1 MKRLIAVLS
10 GLLVLPAFAE
20 VAPAY
25 YYEDAVEYSDA
36 DYVADD
42 VADDTSPMQLDD
54 ELPANTPVAPAASAV
69 AARNTTTRS
78 ASSRAVPATTSRTA
92 PGRANTTTGR
102 AVAARTATTTANA
115 TSSRG
120 STSRAVRSATTA
132 RSGTTANTN
141 KTVSARRNVPTT
153 GATTARASI
162 IQSDTV
168 NTPLYTG
175 RVGVRT
181 AGVSARSSGV
191 RVASSSV
198 STTSVSDTATVSAAS
213 TTSAMDELAQLTD
226 FCKAQYQSCM
236 DNFCNVLDDNQGRC
250 SCSKNI
256 KNYEKTE
263 TALKQATEELQNVA
277 QKIQYIGLSSDEID
291 TLFTQT
297 EAELQMS
304 KSSDSSQLKT
314 DLDKIKNMI
323 VSVKSGTAT
332 STADSGISMDLSG
345 LLDFSVSSAGF
356 DLSAFLG
363 NSSSDTSSI
372 SNQRG
377 EQLYKTA
384 AARCKA
390 SVLNSCTAQGVDASV
405 ITNSYDLEIDKQ
417 CLIYERNLTE
427 SNDQM
432 SATVRNAKSVLQKA
446 RLLVAQ
452 QKNSYDLRGCI
463 NALDSCMQDDFVC
476 GSDYENCLDPS
487 GKYIVNGAIVQGS
500 TPGASGDL
508 TGNLYAT
515 WSYGTNNNAWGLTN
529 AEPVDWSTVNAAV
542 AASSSIVTSSNISS
556 SIDVKKLKN
565 AIALAQAATSGTTSA
580 AQNSRSQA
588 VAALKSIGVSITTSG
603 TIGYDDLRKVGNT
616 LDMQTLSY
624 TTPTGSLMAYIDDTV
639 TATPVKN
646 TSANM
651 SEYLQYKIGYHDDAS
666 GKNYGMCM
674 SVLNKCQDSTYT
686 GSGQNIKYNP
696 ANNVIKEYLS
706 RTLTQLKAQQDT
718 ILANYAE
725 NCISDVTSC
734 LNSNNYDATASD
746 SNKNALAIKA
756 CNAVIS
762 TCMSVNGITPDAS
775 GFVSMSQTEWIKYT
789 TAK

>member
-25 YYEDAVEYSDA
+25 YYEDAVEYSDT
-36 DYVADD
+36 DYATDD
-42 VADDTSPMQLDD
+42 VADVDDATQSDD
-54 ELPANTPVAPAASAV
+54 ELRATTPVAPAASAV

-500 TPGASGDL
+500 TPGESGDL

-529 AEPVDWSTVNAAV
+529 AEPVDWADVNAAIKAV
-542 AASSSIVTSSNISS
+542 SSTVTKSDVNKP
-556 SIDVKKLKN
+556 DVKKLKN
-565 AIALAQAATSGTTSA
+565 AIVLAGAATSGDSA
-580 AQNSRSQA
+580 AAKRSRDVAVTALAGLGITFSTGVQA
-588 VAALKSIGVSITTSG
+588 DVI
-603 TIGYDDLRKVGNT
+603 RKVGSA
-616 LDMQTLSY
+616 LDLQTTSY

-725 NCISDVTSC
+725 SCVSDVTSC
-734 LNSNNYDATASD
+734 LNSNNYDASATD
-746 SNKNALAIKA
+746 STKNALAIKA

-775 GFVSMSQTEWIKYT
+775 GVVTMSQTEWIKYI

>member
-25 YYEDAVEYSDA
+25 YYEDAVEYSDT
-36 DYVADD
+36 DYAADD
-42 VADDTSPMQLDD
+42 VADVDDATQSDD
-54 ELPANTPVAPAASAV
+54 ELRATTPVAPAASVV

-115 TSSRG
+115 TSSRA

-153 GATTARASI
+153 GATAARASI

-500 TPGASGDL
+500 TPGESGDL

-515 WSYGTNNNAWGLTN
+515 WSYGTNNSAWGLTN
-529 AEPVDWSTVNAAV
+529 VEAVDWADVNAAIKAV
-542 AASSSIVTSSNISS
+542 SSTVTKSDVNKP
-556 SIDVKKLKN
+556 DVKKLKN
-565 AIALAQAATSGTTSA
+565 AIVLAGAATSGDTAAAKRSRDVAVTALAGLGITFSA
-580 AQNSRSQA
+580 GVQA
-588 VAALKSIGVSITTSG
+588 DVI
-603 TIGYDDLRKVGNT
+603 RKVGSA
-616 LDMQTLSY
+616 LDLQTTNY
-624 TTPTGSLMAYIDDTV
+624 TTPTGSLMAYIDGTV

-725 NCISDVTSC
+725 SCVSDVTSC
-734 LNSNNYDATASD
+734 LNSNNYDASATD
-746 SNKNALAIKA
+746 STKNALAIKA

-775 GFVSMSQTEWIKYT
+775 GVVTMSQTEWIKYI

>member
-500 TPGASGDL
+500 TPGESGDL

-515 WSYGTNNNAWGLTN
+515 WSYGTNNSAWGLTN
-529 AEPVDWSTVNAAV
+529 VEAVDWADVNAAIKAV
-542 AASSSIVTSSNISS
+542 SSTVTKSDVNKP
-556 SIDVKKLKN
+556 DVKKLKN
-565 AIALAQAATSGTTSA
+565 AIVLAGAATGGDSAAAKKSRDVAVTALAGLGITFSTGVQAD
-580 AQNSRSQA
+580 
-588 VAALKSIGVSITTSG
+588 VI
-603 TIGYDDLRKVGNT
+603 RKVGNT

-718 ILANYAE
+718 ILASYAE

-775 GFVSMSQTEWIKYT
+775 GFVSMSQTEWIKYI

>member
-36 DYVADD
+36 DYAADD
-42 VADDTSPMQLDD
+42 VADDTSPMQLDE

-115 TSSRG
+115 TSSRA

-153 GATTARASI
+153 GATAARASI

-500 TPGASGDL
+500 TPGESGDL

-515 WSYGTNNNAWGLTN
+515 WSYGTNNSAWGLTN
-529 AEPVDWSTVNAAV
+529 VEPVDWANVNAAIKAV
-542 AASSSIVTSSNISS
+542 SSTVTKSDVNKP
-556 SIDVKKLKN
+556 DVKKLKN
-565 AIALAQAATSGTTSA
+565 AIVLAGAATSGDSA
-580 AQNSRSQA
+580 AAKRSRDVAVTALAGLGITFSTSVQA
-588 VAALKSIGVSITTSG
+588 DVI
-603 TIGYDDLRKVGNT
+603 RKVGSA
-616 LDMQTLSY
+616 LDLQTTNY
-624 TTPTGSLMAYIDDTV
+624 TTPTGSLMAYIDGTV

-725 NCISDVTSC
+725 SCVSDVTSC
-734 LNSNNYDATASD
+734 LNSNNYDASATD
-746 SNKNALAIKA
+746 STKNALAIKA

-775 GFVSMSQTEWIKYT
+775 GVVTMSQTEWIKYI

>member
-36 DYVADD
+36 DYAADD

-54 ELPANTPVAPAASAV
+54 ELPANTPVAPAASVV

-115 TSSRG
+115 TSSRA

-153 GATTARASI
+153 GATAARASI

-500 TPGASGDL
+500 TPGESGDL

-515 WSYGTNNNAWGLTN
+515 WSYGTNNSAWGLTN
-529 AEPVDWSTVNAAV
+529 VEAVDWADVNAAIKAV
-542 AASSSIVTSSNISS
+542 SSTVTKSDVNKP
-556 SIDVKKLKN
+556 DVKKLKN
-565 AIALAQAATSGTTSA
+565 AIVLAGAATGGDSAAAKKSRDVAVTALAGLGITFSTGVQAD
-580 AQNSRSQA
+580 
-588 VAALKSIGVSITTSG
+588 VI
-603 TIGYDDLRKVGNT
+603 RKVGSA
-616 LDMQTLSY
+616 LDLQTTNY
-624 TTPTGSLMAYIDDTV
+624 TTPTGSLMAYIDGTV

-646 TSANM
+646 TSTNM

-725 NCISDVTSC
+725 SCVSDVTSC
-734 LNSNNYDATASD
+734 LNSNNYDASATD
-746 SNKNALAIKA
+746 STKNALAIKA

-775 GFVSMSQTEWIKYT
+775 GVVTMSQTEWIKYI

>member
-25 YYEDAVEYSDA
+25 YYEDAVEYSDT
-36 DYVADD
+36 DYAADD
-42 VADDTSPMQLDD
+42 VADVDDATQSDD
-54 ELPANTPVAPAASAV
+54 ELRATTPVAPAASVV

-500 TPGASGDL
+500 TPGESGDL

-515 WSYGTNNNAWGLTN
+515 WSYGTNNSAWGLTN
-529 AEPVDWSTVNAAV
+529 VEAVDWADVNAAIKAV
-542 AASSSIVTSSNISS
+542 SSTVTKSDVNKP
-556 SIDVKKLKN
+556 DVKKLKN
-565 AIALAQAATSGTTSA
+565 AIVLAGAATGGDSAAAKKSRDVAVTALAGLGITFSTGVQAD
-580 AQNSRSQA
+580 
-588 VAALKSIGVSITTSG
+588 VI
-603 TIGYDDLRKVGNT
+603 RKVGSA
-616 LDMQTLSY
+616 LDLQTTNY

-725 NCISDVTSC
+725 SCVSDVTSC

-746 SNKNALAIKA
+746 STKNALAIKA

-775 GFVSMSQTEWIKYT
+775 GFVSMSQTEWIKYI

>member
-36 DYVADD
+36 DYAADD
-42 VADDTSPMQLDD
+42 VADDTSPMQLDE

-500 TPGASGDL
+500 TPGESGDL

-515 WSYGTNNNAWGLTN
+515 WSYGTNNSAWGLTN
-529 AEPVDWSTVNAAV
+529 VEAVDWADVNAAIKAV
-542 AASSSIVTSSNISS
+542 SSTVTKSDVNKP
-556 SIDVKKLKN
+556 DVKKLKN
-565 AIALAQAATSGTTSA
+565 AIVLAGAATGGDSAAAKKSRDVAVTALAGLGITFSTGVQAD
-580 AQNSRSQA
+580 
-588 VAALKSIGVSITTSG
+588 VI
-603 TIGYDDLRKVGNT
+603 RKVGSA
-616 LDMQTLSY
+616 LDLQTTNY
-624 TTPTGSLMAYIDDTV
+624 TTPTGSLMAYIDGTV

-725 NCISDVTSC
+725 SCVSDVTSC

-746 SNKNALAIKA
+746 STKNALAIKA

-775 GFVSMSQTEWIKYT
+775 GVVTMSQTEWIKYI

>member
-36 DYVADD
+36 DYATDD
-42 VADDTSPMQLDD
+42 VADVADATQSDD

-115 TSSRG
+115 TSSRA

-153 GATTARASI
+153 GATAARASI

-500 TPGASGDL
+500 TPGESGDL

-515 WSYGTNNNAWGLTN
+515 WSYGTNNSAWGLTN
-529 AEPVDWSTVNAAV
+529 VEAVDWADVNAAIKAVSSTV
-542 AASSSIVTSSNISS
+542 AKSDVNKP
-556 SIDVKKLKN
+556 DVKKLKN
-565 AIALAQAATSGTTSA
+565 AIVLAGAATSGDSA
-580 AQNSRSQA
+580 AAQRSRDVAVTALAGVGITFSTSNNQA
-588 VAALKSIGVSITTSG
+588 AVI
-603 TIGYDDLRKVGNT
+603 RKVGSA
-616 LDMQTLSY
+616 LALQTTNY

-725 NCISDVTSC
+725 SCVSDVTSC
-734 LNSNNYDATASD
+734 LNSNNYNASATD
-746 SNKNALAIKA
+746 STKNALAIKA

-775 GFVSMSQTEWIKYT
+775 GVVTMSQTEWIKYI

>member
-36 DYVADD
+36 DYATDD

-115 TSSRG
+115 TSSRA

-153 GATTARASI
+153 GATAARASI

-500 TPGASGDL
+500 TPGESGDL

-515 WSYGTNNNAWGLTN
+515 WSYGTNNSAWGLTN
-529 AEPVDWSTVNAAV
+529 VEAVDWADVNAAIKAVSSTV
-542 AASSSIVTSSNISS
+542 AKSDVNKP
-556 SIDVKKLKN
+556 DVKKLKN
-565 AIALAQAATSGTTSA
+565 AIALAGAATGGDSA
-580 AQNSRSQA
+580 AAKKSRDVAVTALAGLGITFSTGVQA
-588 VAALKSIGVSITTSG
+588 DVI
-603 TIGYDDLRKVGNT
+603 RKVGSA
-616 LDMQTLSY
+616 LDLQTTNY

-696 ANNVIKEYLS
+696 ANNVVKEYLS

-725 NCISDVTSC
+725 SCVSDVTSC

-775 GFVSMSQTEWIKYT
+775 GFVSMSQTEWVKYI

>member
-25 YYEDAVEYSDA
+25 YYEDAVEYSDT
-36 DYVADD
+36 DYAADD
-42 VADDTSPMQLDD
+42 VADVDDATQSDD
-54 ELPANTPVAPAASAV
+54 ELRATTPVAPAASAV

-115 TSSRG
+115 TSSRA
-120 STSRAVRSATTA
+120 STSRAVRSATTT

-153 GATTARASI
+153 GATAARASI

-500 TPGASGDL
+500 TPGESGDL

-515 WSYGTNNNAWGLTN
+515 WSYGTNNSAWGLTN
-529 AEPVDWSTVNAAV
+529 VEAVDWADVNAAIKAV
-542 AASSSIVTSSNISS
+542 SSTVTKSDVNKP
-556 SIDVKKLKN
+556 DVKKLKN
-565 AIALAQAATSGTTSA
+565 AIVLAGAATGGDSAAAKKSRDVAVTALAGLGITFSTGVQAD
-580 AQNSRSQA
+580 
-588 VAALKSIGVSITTSG
+588 VI
-603 TIGYDDLRKVGNT
+603 RKVGSA
-616 LDMQTLSY
+616 LDLQTTNY

-696 ANNVIKEYLS
+696 ANNVVKEYLS

-718 ILANYAE
+718 ILASYAE

-775 GFVSMSQTEWIKYT
+775 GFVSMSQTEWIKYI

>member
-36 DYVADD
+36 DYAADD

-115 TSSRG
+115 TSSRA

-153 GATTARASI
+153 GATAARASI

-500 TPGASGDL
+500 TPGESGDL

-515 WSYGTNNNAWGLTN
+515 WSYGTNNSAWGLTN
-529 AEPVDWSTVNAAV
+529 VEAVDWADVNAAIKAV
-542 AASSSIVTSSNISS
+542 SSTVTKSDVNKP
-556 SIDVKKLKN
+556 DVKKLKN
-565 AIALAQAATSGTTSA
+565 AIVLAGAATSGDTAAAKRSRDVAVTALAGLGITFSA
-580 AQNSRSQA
+580 GVQA
-588 VAALKSIGVSITTSG
+588 DVI
-603 TIGYDDLRKVGNT
+603 RKVGSA
-616 LDMQTLSY
+616 LDLQTTNY
-624 TTPTGSLMAYIDDTV
+624 TTPTGSLMAYIDGTV

-725 NCISDVTSC
+725 SCVSDVTSC
-734 LNSNNYDATASD
+734 LNSNNYDASATD
-746 SNKNALAIKA
+746 STKNALAIKA

-775 GFVSMSQTEWIKYT
+775 GVVTMSQTEWIKYI